1 MSTSP
6 HDTANQPR
14 RRLRLLSALLVAVLL
29 IAACSSDDDDSTDSG
44 FATDTSEESSDDAAD
59 GDDMADEAPAEEES
73 DVDAT
78 SADQADTPAEGGDDA
93 LAQPTALTPVDI
105 GRDIIFRATI
115 EVEVDDVAAAGRE
128 ATQRIESLGGV
139 VFGQTTTVEPSPRT
153 VLTFKVAPADF
164 DQALEQLGGVGEL
177 VDQTITADDVTDRV
191 VDLESRV
198 LTAETS
204 VERLRE
210 FLANAQ
216 TVQDVADLEREL
228 VARELELESLRGQ
241 LRTLRDQVAL
251 ATITLTITETEATTA
266 DASLE
271 VISGLGESR
280 DDACP
285 GAAELET
292 ARDGSVVWCVEI
304 ENVGDATVTD
314 IELVSNVLGLRTRD
328 FTVIDG
334 ELDELAAGAITRVE
348 VELDVDDG
356 RVRRRDARG
365 GLGIDVVVQ
374 ASPIDDP
381 DRTLTLERQVIVV
394 ADDETPLPGFTDS
407 FSGGIDV
414 LAFLGSVLLV
424 VLGALLPFVPIVVI
438 VVLGVRFVRRRN
450 PSAPT
455 IEE

>member
-1 MSTSP
+1 M
-6 HDTANQPR
+6 
-14 RRLRLLSALLVAVLL
+14 
-29 IAACSSDDDDSTDSG
+29 
-44 FATDTSEESSDDAAD
+44 
-59 GDDMADEAPAEEES
+59 AEEETVASS
-73 DVDAT
+73 DG
-78 SADQADTPAEGGDDA
+78 SDQAGQDDSDSPLAE
-93 LAQPTALTPVDI
+93 PTGVAPVDL
-105 GRDIIFRATI
+105 GRDIIFRAQI
-115 EVEVDDVAAAGRE
+115 AVEVDDVAIAGRE
-128 ATQRIESLGGV
+128 ATQRIEALGGV
-139 VFGQTTTVEPSPRT
+139 VFGQTTETEPNPRT

-164 DQALEQLGGVGEL
+164 DDALAQLGGVGEL

-204 VERLRE
+204 VARLRE
-210 FLANAQ
+210 FLAGAQ

-251 ATITLTITETEATTA
+251 ATITLTITQTEADRP

-271 VISGLGESR
+271 VIAGLGESR

-292 ARDGSVVWCVEI
+292 ARDGTVVWCVEI
-304 ENVGDATVTD
+304 ENVGEATVTD

-328 FTVIDG
+328 FAVVDG
-334 ELDELAAGAITRVE
+334 ELDELAPGAITRVE

-356 RVRRRDARG
+356 RIRRRDARS
-365 GLGIDVVVQ
+365 GLAIDVMVEAAPADRPDETVAVQ
-374 ASPIDDP
+374 
-381 DRTLTLERQVIVV
+381 RQVIVV

-407 FSGGIDV
+407 FNGGLAV
-414 LAFLGSVLLV
+414 LGYLGSVLLLV
-424 VLGALLPFVPIVVI
+424 AGAVLPFLPIVVI
-438 VVLGVRFVRRRN
+438 VLGGVRLVRRRN
-450 PSAPT
+450 PPAPS